1 VLSCQGGHQQN
12 NLDAPFKQ
20 TSVSKKSLQSNSR
33 CKQKFRSAWSRTR
46 VSAWNATW
54 KMAVAFQAETRETAD
69 HRSFTSRD
77 SFRKSTTITNTKP
90 SWPLHPFTSQICD
103 HFGTPRSTR
112 PCHAF
117 VFRPKTPRDRA
128 CRGSDR
134 FATRTVQRLPSGTSI
149 VNTLIHFLHSLHSF
163 LCHVCFPL
171 AQSAFALGRVLLHT
185 FCIWGAWQ
193 EAKLA
198 IMARPTRSSG
208 RKPNCTSKYT
218 QITRT
223 GKSCLE
229 VDY

>member
-1 VLSCQGGHQQN
+1 MRRSSR
-12 NLDAPFKQ
+12 PKQ
-20 TSVSKKSLQSNSR
+20 ESTAVKFEIQAKIQKRLESGARVCLERDVENGSR
-33 CKQKFRSAWSRTR
+33 VPGR
-46 VSAWNATW
+46 NARDST
-54 KMAVAFQAETRETAD
+54 
-69 HRSFTSRD
+69 HNRSFTSRD

-171 AQSAFALGRVLLHT
+171 AQSAFALGHVLLHT

-193 EAKLA
+193 EVKLA
-198 IMARPTRSSG
+198 IMARLTRSSG

-223 GKSCLE
+223 VKSWLE